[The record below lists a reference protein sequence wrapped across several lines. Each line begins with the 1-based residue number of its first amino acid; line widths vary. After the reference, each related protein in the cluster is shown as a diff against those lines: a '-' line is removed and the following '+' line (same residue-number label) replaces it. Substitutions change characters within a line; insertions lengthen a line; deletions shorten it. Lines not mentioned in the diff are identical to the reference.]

1 MKAILSAL
9 IDQLSQPD
17 VLFFNDYTSKLE
29 AEIYVNESAQ
39 DYSDDPS
46 SMNEIQNDIYTFCK
60 ILSEKVKFAVDSAN
74 MIPVYS
80 VMFAK
85 RYNTLKAVVL
95 SELATLDKQRYYYKT
110 VVGSEAVEIKNDER
124 AEYMAAVRRNL
135 SSIVYYILTNI
146 DKEYNGVPIT
156 ITDSE
161 PIEYGDLVAL
171 YGDNIRIIAESIATD
186 LKLGVFSEGE

>member
-9 IDQLSQPD
+9 TDQLSQPD

-46 SMNEIQNDIYTFCK
+46 SMNEIQNDIDTFCK

-135 SSIVYYILTNI
+135 SSVVYYILTNI

>member
-17 VLFFNDYTSKLE
+17 ILYFNDYTSKLE

-39 DYSDDPS
+39 EYADDPP
-46 SMNEIQNDIYTFCK
+46 SMDEIQNDIDTFCK
-60 ILSEKVKFAVDSAN
+60 ILSEKVKFAVDNTN
-74 MIPVYS
+74 MISVYS

-124 AEYMAAVRRNL
+124 DEYMAAVRRNL
-135 SSIVYYILTNI
+135 SAIVYYILTNI

>member
-46 SMNEIQNDIYTFCK
+46 SMNEIQNDIDTFCK
-60 ILSEKVKFAVDSAN
+60 ILSEKVKFAVDSTS

-135 SSIVYYILTNI
+135 SAIVYYILTNI